1 MLKRSSMPRKK
12 EVQALQRLCLENVAG
27 NMSCLWLKDYADKYL
42 DEYHF
47 RYIMGPFSELAG
59 SVVQEL
65 LQLMGQSGRLTRPM
79 LHLLLVPHLTQLSL
93 STCPKLVTKAI
104 ADIITVRCKNLSSL
118 DLRGCS
124 RIPAD
129 SLVDLAEILPG
140 LTKLNLSGTQCN
152 TAVLSAVGSS
162 CRRLRELDVSACARL
177 SGASLLYLAYDP
189 IAGAF
194 CCPALQAL
202 AASDLEPS
210 ASSQDLLW
218 SLVFLLLALPSLK
231 SLASSLVPD
240 AVCLVHHQ
248 EFGGAQ
254 IPPEFPSLE
263 ELARR
268 HRAPSFTGE
277 GSAKLT
283 LPLREMLEVSEDSLP
298 AICAACPHVARAT
311 VILEDGPAKGKSPL
325 LSWHRLAHLTLS
337 CQGNRHLGEL
347 LPLATAQGSQL
358 QTLSL
363 GGFSLEDPLSFPTL
377 LSRCPNLR
385 ELSASFC
392 APQLPGWHWE
402 PLANG
407 DGGLDVSLV
416 PLDKFPRL
424 RAFRLILAAS
434 DAPLPS
440 PHSAVLSATL
450 LSLLRNSPCLETLE
464 LIHVPFPLDGLL
476 QKALETP
483 GTPLAHLHK
492 VSLAHSQVSAQTA
505 HLLLSSEN
513 QLGHLDLQGCP
524 DVTRGDH
531 DQLLR
536 RVHRERMDLLVLWR

>member
-1 MLKRSSMPRKK
+1 MPRRK
-12 EVQALQRLCLENVAG
+12 EVQPLQRLCLENVAG

-65 LQLMGQSGRLTRPM
+65 LHLMGRSGRLTRPM

-93 STCPKLVTKAI
+93 NTCPKLVTKAI
-104 ADIITVRCKNLSSL
+104 TDIITVRCKNLSSL

-129 SLVDLAEILPG
+129 ALVDLAEVLPG

-162 CRRLRELDVSACARL
+162 CRRLRELDISSCARL
-177 SGASLLYLAYDP
+177 SGASLLHLAYDP
-189 IAGAF
+189 IAAAL
-194 CCPALQAL
+194 CCPALQVL
-202 AASDLEPS
+202 AASDLEPG
-210 ASSQDLLW
+210 ASGPELLW
-218 SLVFLLLALPSLK
+218 ALVFLLLALPSLK
-231 SLASSLVPD
+231 SLASSLVAD

-248 EFGGAQ
+248 EFRGAQ

-263 ELARR
+263 QLARR
-268 HRAPSFTGE
+268 PRAPSSFTGE

-298 AICAACPHVARAT
+298 AICAACPHVVRAT
-311 VILEDGPAKGKSPL
+311 VLLEDGPGKGQSPL

-337 CQGNRHLGEL
+337 CQGSRRLGEL
-347 LPLATAQGSQL
+347 LPLTAAQGSQL
-358 QTLSL
+358 QTLLL

-377 LSRCPNLR
+377 LSHCPNLR

-392 APQLPGWHWE
+392 APQLPSWHWE
-402 PLANG
+402 PGANG
-407 DGGLDVSLV
+407 DGALDLDVGHL
-416 PLDKFPRL
+416 PLDKLPRL
-424 RAFRLILAAS
+424 RAFRLIFAAS

-440 PHSAVLSATL
+440 PHIAVLSATL
-450 LSLLRNSPCLETLE
+450 LCLLRNSPCLETLE
-464 LIHVPFPLDGLL
+464 LIHVPFPLDGLF
-476 QKALETP
+476 QEVLETP
-483 GTPLAHLHK
+483 GTPLAHLRK
-492 VSLAHSQVSAQTA
+492 LSLAHSQVSAQTA
-505 HLLLSSEN
+505 HLLLSSES

-524 DVTRGDH
+524 DVTRGDY

-536 RVHRERMDLLVLWR
+536 RVRHERLDLLILWK

>member
-1 MLKRSSMPRKK
+1 MPRRK
-12 EVQALQRLCLENVAG
+12 EVPPLQRLCLENVAG

-104 ADIITVRCKNLSSL
+104 TDIITVRCKNLSFL

-129 SLVDLAEILPG
+129 SLVDLAELLPG
-140 LTKLNLSGTQCN
+140 LLKLNLSGTQCN

-162 CRRLRELDVSACARL
+162 CRRLRELDISACARL
-177 SGASLLYLAYDP
+177 SGSSLLHLAYDST
-189 IAGAF
+189 AGAF
-194 CCPALQAL
+194 CCPALQVL

-210 ASSQDLLW
+210 ASGQDLLW
-218 SLVFLLLALPSLK
+218 ALVFLLLALPSLK
-231 SLASSLVPD
+231 SLASSLVTD

-248 EFGGAQ
+248 DFRRAQ
-254 IPPEFPSLE
+254 IPLHFPSLE

-283 LPLREMLEVSEDSLP
+283 LPLREMLEVSEESLP
-298 AICAACPHVARAT
+298 AICAACPYVARAT
-311 VILEDGPAKGKSPL
+311 VFLADRPGKGQSPL

-337 CQGNRHLGEL
+337 CQETRHLGEL
-347 LPLATAQGSQL
+347 LPLASTQGSQL

-363 GGFSLEDPLSFPTL
+363 GGFSLKDPLSFPTL
-377 LSRCPNLR
+377 LSHCPNLR

-392 APQLPGWHWE
+392 APQLPSCHWE
-402 PLANG
+402 AGANG
-407 DGGLDVSLV
+407 DGGLDLDVGLL
-416 PLDKFPRL
+416 PLRKFPRL
-424 RAFRLILAAS
+424 CDFRLIFS
-434 DAPLPS
+434 APDTPWPS
-440 PHSAVLSATL
+440 LHAAVLSATL
-450 LSLLRNSPCLETLE
+450 LPLLRNSPCLETLE
-464 LIHVPFPLDGLL
+464 LIHMSFPLDGLF
-476 QKALETP
+476 QKVLETP
-483 GTPLAHLHK
+483 STPLAHLRK
-492 VSLAHSQVSAQTA
+492 LSLAHSQVSAQTA
-505 HLLLSSEN
+505 HLLLSSES
-513 QLGHLDLQGCP
+513 QLGQLDLQGCP
-524 DVTRGDH
+524 DVTRGDY

-536 RVHRERMDLLVLWR
+536 RVRRERLDLLVLWR